1 MKPFAGYEPKKQAS
15 REPIPA
21 GGYVVKVLNAE
32 EISYTWGNV
41 IEISFDVIEG
51 EKKGFFREDYKN
63 NTNEDRKWRGKY
75 RLNEPKEDGTEQD
88 GWTKNTFNGTM
99 FAFEYSNPGYH
110 WNWDETTL
118 KGLTIG
124 ALFRN
129 REWEMNG
136 RTGWTTECCA
146 LIPAEDVRSESFKLP
161 KDRPLS
167 KKKEETK
174 TIQQSISF
182 EEIEDGED
190 DMPF

>member
-1 MKPFAGYEPKKQAS
+1 MKPFSGYEPKKQAS

-99 FAFEYSNPGYH
+99 FAFEDSNPGYH

-146 LIPAEDVRSESFKLP
+146 LIPSEDVRSESFKLP

-167 KKKEETK
+167 KKKAEAK

>member
-15 REPIPA
+15 REPIPV

-51 EKKGFFREDYKN
+51 EKKGFFQEDYKN

-99 FAFEYSNPGYH
+99 FAFEDSNPGYQ
-110 WNWDETTL
+110 WNWEESTL
-118 KGLTIG
+118 KGLTVG

-146 LIPAEDVRSESFKLP
+146 LIPAEDVRGGRFKMP

-167 KKKEETK
+167 KKKPFSAAS
-174 TIQQSISF
+174 QPISF
-182 EEIEDGED
+182 EEIDGED